1 LGTGG
6 RVFKSHRPEKNLFS
20 VRENK
25 KENIMG
31 LSVEL
36 VLCYLFSSLTAISS
50 LMVIRS
56 ENPVHSVLFLILAFF
71 NSAGLLLLLEVEFLA
86 MLLVIVYVGA
96 VAVLFLFVVMM
107 LNIKASNETG
117 DLLRFLPI
125 GGLVGLI
132 FLFEVFLVI
141 EGNLTSLLGSSEVAV
156 GIIQWSQKVD
166 QVTNVEVL
174 GQVLY
179 TYYFYFFLAASI
191 SLLVS
196 MIGAIVLVMQTSPN
210 VKRQQIF
217 QQVSRDYERAVFLT
231 SRGKD

>member
-1 LGTGG
+1 
-6 RVFKSHRPEKNLFS
+6 
-20 VRENK
+20 
-25 KENIMG
+25 
-31 LSVEL
+31 
-36 VLCYLFSSLTAISS
+36 
-50 LMVIRS
+50 
-56 ENPVHSVLFLILAFF
+56 
-71 NSAGLLLLLEVEFLA
+71 

-156 GIIQWSQKVD
+156 GIIQWSQKGRSSNKRGGFRSSIVY
-166 QVTNVEVL
+166 L
-174 GQVLY
+174 LLLL
-179 TYYFYFFLAASI
+179 FLAASI

>member
-1 LGTGG
+1 MGIL
-6 RVFKSHRPEKNLFS
+6 S
-20 VRENK
+20 VGENK
-25 KENIMG
+25 EENVMV
-31 LSVEL
+31 LSIEL
-36 VLCYLFSSLTAISS
+36 ILFYLFSSLTAISS

-107 LNIKASNETG
+107 LNIKASEETG
-117 DLLRFLPI
+117 DFLRFLPI

-141 EGNLTSLLGSSEVAV
+141 EGNLTSLLSSSEVTAN
-156 GIIQWSQKVD
+156 IIQWSEKVD

-179 TYYFYFFLAASI
+179 TYYFYFSLAASI
-191 SLLVS
+191 ILLVS
-196 MIGAIVLVMQTSPN
+196 MIGAIVLTLQTSPN

-217 QQVSRDYERAVFLT
+217 QQVSRDYERA
-231 SRGKD
+231 

>member
-1 LGTGG
+1 
-6 RVFKSHRPEKNLFS
+6 
-20 VRENK
+20 
-25 KENIMG
+25 
-31 LSVEL
+31 
-36 VLCYLFSSLTAISS
+36 
-50 LMVIRS
+50 
-56 ENPVHSVLFLILAFF
+56 
-71 NSAGLLLLLEVEFLA
+71 